1 MAAKVAYDR
10 VSVSRNANQ
19 HQNQSGGNAN
29 ANVGGPEDGSR
40 RIEKIRERVVESRVR
55 KEKEKQQQERKR
67 SRAESTSA
75 GTAVE
80 ALSYK
85 RRKEQPEAQTGK
97 DFLQAQENLR
107 RNATREIKSP
117 KEWISRLSDVVTE
130 EWTKAKRENKALG
143 DNVEQ
148 ELVDRVVSVVESH
161 QSEVNMDGMVL
172 LCEIIDE
179 LTRREV
185 MASSD

>member
-1 MAAKVAYDR
+1 MAARLAYDR
-10 VSVSRNANQ
+10 VTVSRNANQ
-19 HQNQSGGNAN
+19 SQSGTNVNAN
-29 ANVGGPEDGSR
+29 GGGGEDRSR
-40 RIEKIRERVVESRVR
+40 RIEKIRESLVESRVR

-67 SRAESTSA
+67 SRAESMSA

-85 RRKEQPEAQTGK
+85 RRKEHPEIQPGMDAPQVP
-97 DFLQAQENLR
+97 ENIR
-107 RNATREIKSP
+107 RSAPRREIRDP

-130 EWTKAKRENKALG
+130 EWMKAKRERKDMG
-143 DNVEQ
+143 ENVEQ

-161 QSEVNMDGMVL
+161 QLEANMDGMVL

-179 LTRREV
+179 LTRRGV